1 MLWSGK
7 GAEEGCWGA
16 EVGHRSHS
24 FCFCVQYV
32 YPNTKIARSPPK
44 IISSVV
50 IYLFLAKKRKGMG
63 IPYYFASLL
72 KAHKSAIQKCRMRR
86 DCDVLAIDFNCLIH
100 RYLDEANPVTSI
112 VAAVRTILDEIVN
125 AKQIYIGSDGLAP
138 YAKIVQQRY
147 RRFRAA
153 PTDAVF
159 DRNQISPGT
168 PYMKELEVA
177 IRAQFP
183 SAVVAGTDNPGEGE
197 HKLFAWMKT
206 LPAPSRKSI
215 VVYGLDADLIL
226 LSLSQKELSDP
237 HNLFLLRES
246 AEFKDLSPDRSG
258 FCTLDVW
265 KLATTLPV
273 PFDAYIRLCILCFGN
288 DFLPNLA
295 LFSLREDGHS
305 RAMHLYKRAGY
316 PNLATEAG
324 IRKFLTLA
332 ASEET
337 RVLTDRVAARA
348 IPYESSIVTSDAS
361 HLEERLAVHLFD
373 GNRNWE
379 HIASSFWRTY
389 TWTLQYFLTNRVPD
403 WNWVYPYAEA
413 PLVQTLL
420 RYPIQTMLVPG
431 DKTPSF
437 SIAEQLACILPSGSL
452 AKAGSKSLY
461 ADEFYVEEVDTRI
474 PFMRRFRWESDPWM
488 SVPWHPS
495 EKLTKTTRWVPLP
508 LPDTAG
514 VGSGPSE
521 EQTS

>member
-1 MLWSGK
+1 
-7 GAEEGCWGA
+7 
-16 EVGHRSHS
+16 
-24 FCFCVQYV
+24 V
-32 YPNTKIARSPPK
+32 YPNTNSARTPLK
-44 IISSVV
+44 IISNVV

-100 RYLDEANPVTSI
+100 RYLDEANPVGSI
-112 VAAVRTILDEIVN
+112 VAAVQVILGEIVN
-125 AKQIYIGSDGLAP
+125 PVRLYIGSDGLAP

-147 RRFRAA
+147 RRFRAG
-153 PTDAVF
+153 PTDSVF

-168 PYMKELEVA
+168 PYMKELETA
-177 IRAQFP
+177 IRAHFP
-183 SAVVAGTDNPGEGE
+183 QATVDGTDSPGEGE
-197 HKLFAWMKT
+197 HKLFAWMKA
-206 LPAPSRKSI
+206 LPPAQRRSI

-265 KLATTLPV
+265 KLAATLPI
-273 PFDAYIRLCILCFGN
+273 PFDAYIRLCVLCFGN

-324 IRKFLTLA
+324 LRTFLTLA

-337 RVLTDRVAARA
+337 KVVSGRVFDRA
-348 IPYESSIVTSDAS
+348 IPYESSIVTADAS
-361 HLEERLAVHLFD
+361 HIEERHSVHLLD
-373 GNRNWE
+373 GNHNWE
-379 HIASSFWRTY
+379 RIASSFWRTY

-403 WNWVYPYAEA
+403 WDWVYPYGEA
-413 PLVQTLL
+413 PLIQTLV
-420 RYPIQTMLVPG
+420 RYPIQTMIVPG
-431 DKTPSF
+431 PKTPTFTISK
-437 SIAEQLACILPSGSL
+437 QLACILPSKSL
-452 AKAGSKSLY
+452 TKAGCIPVY
-461 ADEFYVEEVDTRI
+461 ADEYYVEEVDTRI
-474 PFMRRFRWESDPWM
+474 PFMRRYRWEGEPWM

-495 EKLTKTTRWVPLP
+495 EKLTKATRWVPP
-508 LPDTAG
+508 AVESGG
-514 VGSGPSE
+514 VGSGSSGE
-521 EQTS
+521 

>member
-1 MLWSGK
+1 
-7 GAEEGCWGA
+7 
-16 EVGHRSHS
+16 
-24 FCFCVQYV
+24 
-32 YPNTKIARSPPK
+32 
-44 IISSVV
+44 
-50 IYLFLAKKRKGMG
+50 MG

-100 RYLDEANPVTSI
+100 RYLDEANPVASV
-112 VAAVRTILDEIVN
+112 VAAVRVILDEVVN
-125 AKQIYIGSDGLAP
+125 AKHIYIGSDGLAP

-147 RRFRAA
+147 RRFRAG

-168 PYMKELEVA
+168 PYMKDLETA
-177 IRAQFP
+177 IRAHVP
-183 SAVVAGTDNPGEGE
+183 NATVSGTDSPGEGE

-206 LPAPSRKSI
+206 LPASQRRSI

-246 AEFKDLSPDRSG
+246 VEFKDLSPDRSG

-265 KLATTLPV
+265 KLAATLPV
-273 PFDAYIRLCILCFGN
+273 PFDAYIRLCLLCFGN
-288 DFLPNLA
+288 DFLPNLSM
-295 LFSLREDGHS
+295 FSLREDGHS

-324 IRKFLTLA
+324 LRTFLTLA

-337 RVLTDRVAARA
+337 KVLSDRVQGRGV
-348 IPYESSIVTSDAS
+348 PYECSIVTSDAS
-361 HLEERLAVHLFD
+361 HLEERIAVHLMD
-373 GNRNWE
+373 GTRAWD
-379 HIASSFWRTY
+379 HVSACFWRTY

-403 WNWVYPYAEA
+403 WTWVYPYAEA

-431 DKTPSF
+431 APSPSF
-437 SIAEQLACILPSGSL
+437 TITDQLACILPSKSL
-452 AKAGSKSLY
+452 TTAGSTSVY
-461 ADEFYVEEVDTRI
+461 ADEYYTEEVDTRV

-488 SVPWHPS
+488 SIPWHPS
-495 EKLTKTTRWVPLP
+495 EKLTKATRWVP
-508 LPDTAG
+508 TGVGTGG
-514 VGSGPSE
+514 VGSERSGDSGV
-521 EQTS
+521 